1 MYRPKKYQRLEPL
14 ARTPKLSDVRR
25 LLEAGTKARS
35 CTVEQPWRSEKM
47 KMPFSLT
54 VRVEVGG
61 SEPIWTLYEGE
72 GSNSRV
78 MWSTAFNDVDLLYD
92 VLTLSLPSD
101 GPNIFDP
108 ANRGQGEAQT
118 RNYNPPS
125 QVGDAPR
132 PDSYFQDNNRFAP
145 PADTASAA
153 SEFSS
158 WASETGAADIPY
170 PAHLADGDAF
180 FKGDQPS
187 AFETKP
193 FSPAALKDEFTGAG
207 ASQEQSKDQPGSSFT
222 DTSTV
227 EIVAASAE
235 AVANSQN
242 QVLSSAAEAANPVPP
257 PQPYI
262 VNPEPAGISQADY
275 MAYQQAA
282 TQYAAGQY
290 PAGQY
295 PAGQYPPGQYP
306 PGQ

>member
-108 ANRGQGEAQT
+108 ANRGQEAQS
-118 RNYNPPS
+118 RSYNQPS
-125 QVGDAPR
+125 PVSDAPR

-145 PADTASAA
+145 PVDTTQAAVFSCEDSAA
-153 SEFSS
+153 LL
-158 WASETGAADIPY
+158 Y
-170 PAHLADGDAF
+170 R
-180 FKGDQPS
+180 Q
-187 AFETKP
+187 
-193 FSPAALKDEFTGAG
+193 
-207 ASQEQSKDQPGSSFT
+207 
-222 DTSTV
+222 
-227 EIVAASAE
+227 
-235 AVANSQN
+235 
-242 QVLSSAAEAANPVPP
+242 
-257 PQPYI
+257 
-262 VNPEPAGISQADY
+262 
-275 MAYQQAA
+275 
-282 TQYAAGQY
+282 
-290 PAGQY
+290 
-295 PAGQYPPGQYP
+295 
-306 PGQ
+306 